1 MMMPRGVLWRNWDDY
16 NRSLTEAENRRT
28 VEQETDDKGQR
39 ECPILRLRSGQV
51 SNTQCRMMKAAATGS
66 QIKEFWD
73 LR

>member
-39 ECPILRLRSGQV
+39 ECPI